1 VGGGLVGEGWRGV
14 GGRARRQGEREVV
27 LGFLTALRG
36 EGGGGGVGRE
46 GGWCREEAVRR
57 TEARKVK
64 EEEFRKRHL
73 RTAWLLHAPVLVCQV
88 PPRIEGS

>member
-1 VGGGLVGEGWRGV
+1 MGEGGV
-14 GGRARRQGEREVV
+14 GGRARRQGESEVV
-27 LGFLTALRG
+27 LGYLKALR
-36 EGGGGGVGRE
+36 GGGGGGGMGGE
-46 GGWCREEAVRR
+46 GGWCREESVRR

-88 PPRIEGS
+88 PPRIEPS